1 MIDMLQ
7 ESTLSRDELDA
18 ALRASRDSRA
28 QPLPAVSK
36 TVGSS
41 GSGAAV
47 AAAVGRG
54 PYATEVE
61 KMIEAEF
68 KAMQAE
74 QS

>member
-1 MIDMLQ
+1 MLQ

-28 QPLPAVSK
+28 QPLSAVSK
-36 TVGSS
+36 TVGSSGS